1 MKKII
6 KLSIWLFVSIIVVKT
21 FGVQAANYNDS
32 FYPGHFI
39 NNEYIRK
46 EKNGQVEDK
55 QSRFIF
61 RTSDDM
67 FAYCIEPFKVM
78 KENEIYKAYTD
89 TSLDKTNLSEETW
102 QKVRLI
108 SYYGYGY
115 GSHKEDKW
123 FTITQMMIWKVIDQK
138 ANFNWIDKPGGKIIT
153 KYEQEMKEINQL
165 VEKHTNLPNF
175 ANKRLKASIT
185 KKVDIIDE
193 GFNLSDFKIY
203 HSQELHLSQLGNKLT
218 FSSETTGHYEINF
231 VKDDNRFKTVPI
243 IYIDSIAQDVIVIG
257 KNDSIAFNLYIDIE
271 SGNLKINK
279 LDKDTNSIISHSA
292 ASIIGTTYNLY
303 NEEKELITEL
313 TVNATGEINYEK
325 LPYGNYCVQEIKS
338 GEGYVLD
345 EKEHCF
351 TIDENNLNIELR
363 LYNEAIKEEIVI
375 NKYLESYDEEKLK
388 KEPNIRFNITGLTHS
403 YKENVITDE
412 NGTIKIT
419 LPYGKYLFEQ
429 VNTTSGYLKVDDFIV
444 NVDGQNKQQK
454 YELIDKKESY
464 DIEVPNTG
472 VNKLDIKKSMLLIAI
487 LSYTGLLISDK
498 IKKNKNFHS

>member
-1 MKKII
+1 MKNII
-6 KLSIWLFVSIIVVKT
+6 KLSILVVISIIVVKT
-21 FGVQAANYNDS
+21 LGVQAANYNDS

-39 NNEYIRK
+39 SNEYIRK

-89 TSLDKTNLSEETW
+89 TSIDKANLSEETW
-102 QKVRLI
+102 KKVRLI

-115 GSHKEDKW
+115 DNHKEDKW
-123 FTITQMMIWKVIDQK
+123 FTITQMMIWKVIDPK
-138 ANFNWIDKPGGKIIT
+138 ANFNWIDKLGGKIIN

-165 VEKHTNLPNF
+165 VEKHNYLPNF
-175 ANKRLKASIT
+175 ANKSLKGSIN
-185 KKVDIIDE
+185 KKMEIIDE
-193 GFNLSDFKIY
+193 NFNLGGFKIY
-203 HSQELHLSQLGNKLT
+203 HSQELKMSQLGNEIT
-218 FSSETTGHYEINF
+218 VSSETPGHYEIRF
-231 VKDDNRFKTVPI
+231 IKDDNRFKTVPI
-243 IYIDSIAQDVIVIG
+243 IYIDSIAQNVIVIG

-279 LDKDTNSIISHSA
+279 LDKDTESIISNSA

-313 TVNATGEINYEK
+313 TVNEKGEITYEN
-325 LPYGNYCVQEIKS
+325 LPYGNYCVKEIKS

-351 TIDENNLNIELR
+351 TIDEKDLNIELT
-363 LYNEAIKEEIVI
+363 LYNEAIKEEVII
-375 NKYLESYDEEKLK
+375 NKYLESGDEQKLK

-403 YKENVITDE
+403 YTETVTTDE
-412 NGTIKIT
+412 NGAIKIT

-429 VNTTSGYLKVDDFIV
+429 SNTTSGYLKVEDFIV
-444 NVDGQNKQQK
+444 NVDGQTKQQK

-464 DIEVPNTG
+464 NIEVPNTG
-472 VNKLDIKKSMLLIAI
+472 INKQDMKKTFFIISI

-498 IKKNKNFHS
+498 IKKNKNCHY